1 MLTYEIAEEIRAFAQ
16 GEGEG
21 LSMKQVAEHYG
32 YDYEPVRKLLNYQTF
47 QDPNRAE
54 LMYDRKYCEADA
66 DRMRI
71 EKAFS
76 KDEQLWELALRS

>member
-1 MLTYEIAEEIRAFAQ
+1 MLNYEKAEEIRDFAENEGKEWNMTMIARHF
-16 GEGEG
+16 GEN
-21 LSMKQVAEHYG
+21 AEA
-32 YDYEPVRKLLNYQTF
+32 VRKLLRFESFIYAERQTNF
-47 QDPNRAE
+47 CEGRN
-54 LMYDRKYCEADA
+54 CEADA